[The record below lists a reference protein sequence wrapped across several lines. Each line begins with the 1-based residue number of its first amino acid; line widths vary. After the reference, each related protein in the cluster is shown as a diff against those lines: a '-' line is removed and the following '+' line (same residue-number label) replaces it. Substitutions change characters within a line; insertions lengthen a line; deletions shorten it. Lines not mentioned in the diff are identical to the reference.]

1 MLEASS
7 NRKKHDVTC
16 KKWAR
21 SQMRYVT
28 GGTATGLYRPW
39 YRIQILL
46 NVQRDSTQGFNPK
59 KNQFDLGF

>member
-7 NRKKHDVTC
+7 NRKKYEVTC

-28 GGTATGLYRPW
+28 GGTATEDYIGHG
-39 YRIQILL
+39 
-46 NVQRDSTQGFNPK
+46 TEFK
-59 KNQFDLGF
+59 FC